1 MREQKKDQNQTS
13 PETSVGKSNTL
24 QGGIEILSSLI
35 SLTHSVKVFVSK
47 WQSIRVKLE
56 ELHSG
61 LIAIE
66 NSEFEH
72 SHIENPAISGL
83 LSAILL
89 TTRESHD
96 LAQRCV
102 DLSYSGKLLMQ
113 SDLNVILTK
122 LDRHV
127 SNLSDLYTAGVLT
140 QNHALV
146 VSKPSV
152 TACRDDMRF
161 YIRDLLT
168 RMKVGDTRM
177 KRQALVNLYEV
188 VVEDEKYVRVML
200 ELDGVVNVLVNFL
213 DSTETQIQV
222 ESTKVVE
229 VISGFDSYKAVL
241 IRAGVVGPL
250 IRVLECGSEMGKEV
264 ALKCLMKLTENS
276 NNSWSV
282 SAHGGL
288 TALLKI
294 CGSDCKVELVGYACG
309 VLRNLIGAEE
319 IKRFVIEEGAIPM
332 FIKLARCKD
341 EILLMISIEFLQSIA
356 FEDELVREM
365 ILREGGIRVLLRV
378 VDPRWSYSSKTREV
392 ALRAIEN
399 LCFSSSSA
407 MKILMSHGFVDQIM
421 YFVRNGEVSVQELAL
436 KVAFRLCGTSEE
448 AKKAMGDAGFMP
460 ELVKFLNCKSFEVRE
475 MAAEALSGLVLIPK
489 NRKKFA
495 QDDRNI
501 GLLLQLLEKE
511 EGNSGNKRFLLSI
524 LTSLTSCSSVKRKI
538 VNSGYMKNIEKL
550 AQAETDAKRLVRK
563 LSTNRFRS
571 MLSGIWHS

>member
-1 MREQKKDQNQTS
+1 MREQKQDQNQTS
-13 PETSVGKSNTL
+13 PETSAGKSNTL

-47 WQSIRVKLE
+47 WQSIRVRLE

-72 SHIENPAISGL
+72 SHMENPAISGL

-250 IRVLECGSEMGKEV
+250 IRVLECGSEMGKEI

-282 SAHGGL
+282 SAHGGV

-309 VLRNLIGAEE
+309 VLRNLIGVEE

-365 ILREGGIRVLLRV
+365 ILREGGIRALLRV

>member
-1 MREQKKDQNQTS
+1 MREQNQDQNQTS
-13 PETSVGKSNTL
+13 PETSAGKSNTL
-24 QGGIEILSSLI
+24 LGGIQIVSSLI

-89 TTRESHD
+89 TTKESHD

-113 SDLNVILTK
+113 SDLNVIFTK
-122 LDRHV
+122 LDRHRRHAV
-127 SNLSDLYTAGVLT
+127 LY
-140 QNHALV
+140 
-146 VSKPSV
+146 
-152 TACRDDMRF
+152 
-161 YIRDLLT
+161 
-168 RMKVGDTRM
+168 
-177 KRQALVNLYEV
+177 KRLVNEN
-188 VVEDEKYVRVML
+188 E
-200 ELDGVVNVLVNFL
+200 
-213 DSTETQIQV
+213 ETQIQV

-241 IRAGVVGPL
+241 IGAGVVGPL
-250 IRVLECGSEMGKEV
+250 IRVLEGGSEMGKEV

-276 NNSWSV
+276 DNSWSV
-282 SAHGGL
+282 SAHGGV

-309 VLRNLIGAEE
+309 VLRNLIGVEE
-319 IKRFVIEEGAIPM
+319 IKRFLIEEGAIPM

-356 FEDELVREM
+356 FEDKLVREM
-365 ILREGGIRVLLRV
+365 ILREGGIRALLRV

-399 LCFSSSSA
+399 LCFSSSIA
-407 MKILMSHGFVDQIM
+407 INILMNHGFVDQIM

-475 MAAEALSGLVLIPK
+475 MAAEALSGMVLVPK
-489 NRKKFA
+489 NRKRFA

-511 EGNSGNKRFLLSI
+511 EGNSGIKKFLLSI